1 MCGRIR
7 RRGKRF
13 SRKELNVG
21 PLEVLWAVL
30 IVVFAAV
37 GIVRGYPKELGVTT
51 TILAALL
58 LLTKGGES
66 VLRVLDAS
74 VARYAESSVVFEGQY
89 ADLIHSVFY
98 ILMFVAIVVVSY
110 HGETL
115 AFTGT
120 PPRGPVGVA
129 LNLMSGLLNG
139 YLISGTVWHY
149 LHTFNYPIQL
159 LGLFRPPLTDFAQM
173 YLVPLMPVTLLE
185 PFLLFLVPFMIV
197 MRVVR

>member
-1 MCGRIR
+1 
-7 RRGKRF
+7 
-13 SRKELNVG
+13 VG

-30 IVVFAAV
+30 IGVFVVV
-37 GIVRGYPKELGVTT
+37 GLVRGYPKELGVTT

-66 VLRVLDAS
+66 VLRVLDSYLAGY
-74 VARYAESSVVFEGQY
+74 ARYSVVFEGQY
-89 ADLIHSVFY
+89 SSLIQSLFY
-98 ILMFVAIVVVSY
+98 ILVFVAIVVISY
-110 HGETL
+110 HGDTL

-120 PPRGPVGVA
+120 APRGPVG
-129 LNLMSGLLNG
+129 LSFNLLSGLLNG
-139 YLISGTVWHY
+139 YLIAGTIWHY
-149 LHTFNYPIQL
+149 LHTFDYPIQV
-159 LGLFRPPLTDFAQM
+159 LGLFRPPLTAFAQA